1 MALDIFC
8 GYDPREAIAFHTCVN
23 SLIRHSSKPLVI
35 HPLALNT
42 IPGYEEKHTDGS
54 NQFIY
59 SRFLVPWLMNW
70 KGKAVFI
77 DGDMVVTDDIH
88 SLVDPLSLYP
98 AVHVVKHNYTPKD
111 ETKYLGAKQEAY
123 PRKNWSSVIVWNCGH
138 FAHRKLTP
146 EFISEATG
154 EYLHRFQWLKDE
166 QIGELPKEWNWLPD
180 EYGPNKWAKLYHWT
194 CGTPCFHEYA
204 DAVHAEIWHKERQLT
219 EYAQQR
225 A

>member
-1 MALDIFC
+1 MSLDIFI

-23 SLIRHSSKPLVI
+23 SIIRHASKPVTI

-42 IPGYEEKHTDGS
+42 IDGYNETHTDGS

-59 SRFLVPWLMNW
+59 SRFLVPWLMSW
-70 KGKAVFI
+70 KGKAIFM

-88 SLVDPLSLYP
+88 TMVSGLDLYP
-98 AVHVVKHNYTPKD
+98 AVHVAKHNYKPKD
-111 ETKYLGAKQEAY
+111 ETKYLGARQTDY

-146 EFISEATG
+146 EFVQNSTG
-154 EYLHRFQWLKDE
+154 EYLHRFLWLEDD
-166 QIGELPKEWNWLPD
+166 QIGGLSMDWNWLPD
-180 EYGPNKWAKLYHWT
+180 EYGENTDAKLLHWT

-204 DAVHAEIWHKERQLT
+204 QATQASVWHKERQLT
-219 EYAQQR
+219 EYAAQVT
-225 A
+225 